1 MLPVFVPGVGTA
13 MASALKIQIFIFG
26 VEFTKLCTE
35 FLPSFAH
42 ILKRA
47 NGRLPLDPA
56 SQFVERMAIAPV
68 WVFHRRR

>member
-1 MLPVFVPGVGTA
+1 MVPVFVAGVGTA
-13 MASALKIQIFIFG
+13 MTSALKIQIFIFS
-26 VEFTKLCTE
+26 VEFTNIYTE
-35 FLPSFAH
+35 FLPRFAQN
-42 ILKRA
+42 LKRA